1 MKLDEIHLRYMSLLN
16 EFEVIIVSIFD
27 LIELIRVNE
36 KYNEV
41 VNNNDDKPYNTLSK
55 TISNAKHKKNVNMHM
70 SKEMRDYLL
79 KKGTVDDEN
88 SQENDSITEIEIKK
102 SEVINNS
109 RNPKKLFPFLKE
121 NMKFTQTVHEKIRKF
136 NIETR
141 GCKKE
146 IFSLKKKKT
155 EIMKMSNEMIIYN
168 NPRINIDDLSS
179 NTYNIFVKD
188 ILNRQLSQNNLRNST
203 PAFSLASNRGKYSK
217 NPSMENLESI

>member
-1 MKLDEIHLRYMSLLN
+1 MSLLN

-88 SQENDSITEIEIKK
+88 SQENDSIIEIEIKK

-188 ILNRQLSQNNLRNST
+188 ILNRQLSQTNIRNST
-203 PAFSLASNRGKYSK
+203 PAFSLTSNRGKYIK